1 MNINKNIEG
10 VIIPISMNEEIVSTT
25 KLIASDIKALQEE
38 NKRLKKSLADTRS
51 RVILLEENYITLLED
66 LTYSAKIDLF
76 IYITFAICIAILGFF
91 VYGLTH

>member
-1 MNINKNIEG
+1 MNINKNMEG
-10 VIIPISMNEEIVSTT
+10 VTIPISMNEEIVSTT

-51 RVILLEENYITLLED
+51 RVILLEENYIMLLED
-66 LTYSAKIDLF
+66 LTQSARIDLV
-76 IYITFAICIAILGFF
+76 IYIVFAVCIFILGFF